1 MLIKN
6 LINPLLFL
14 KLNKINKSIEL
25 FEQAQL
31 LMPGGVNSPVR
42 AFKNIGGNPIFF
54 EKAKGAYLYD
64 ADGNEYI
71 DYIGSWGPMIMG
83 HSHPKIVEAIKTQ
96 AELGTSYGA
105 PTGLE
110 SDVAV
115 LIKKCVPSIEKI
127 RMVNSGTE
135 ATMSTIRLARGYT
148 NRDKIIKFD
157 GCYHGHVDS
166 LLIKA
171 GSGVLTFGLP
181 DSPGI
186 PEDLAKHT
194 SSCSFNNKEEFLKV
208 FEAVKEDLAAVIVE
222 PIAGNMGFVPGEK
235 DFLKLLREITTSNNS
250 LLIFDEVMSGFRV
263 SLGGAQEIF
272 NIQPDL
278 TALGKVIGGGLPVGA
293 FGGKKEIMDCLAPI
307 GPVYQAGTLSG
318 NPLAMA
324 AGSAL
329 LNLIIE
335 ENPYKELEKNASI
348 ILEGISDMMQSSG
361 IPFST
366 NQIGGMFGF
375 FFSEKLPTNIEEVA
389 KSDDKMFSSFLN
401 SCINNGIYFAPSK
414 YEAGFISAMH
424 KNLEIEKTLGI
435 VKKIIDKGI

>member
-1 MLIKN
+1 
-6 LINPLLFL
+6 
-14 KLNKINKSIEL
+14 
-25 FEQAQL
+25 
-31 LMPGGVNSPVR
+31 MPGGVNSPVR
-42 AFKNIGGNPIFF
+42 AFKNINGNPIFF
-54 EKAKGAYLYD
+54 EKAKGAYLFD

-83 HSHPKIVEAIKTQ
+83 HSHPEVVNAIKNQ
-96 AELGTSYGA
+96 ADLGTSYGA

-110 SDVAV
+110 SDVAS
-115 LIKKCVPSIEKI
+115 LIIQCIPSIEKI

-148 NRDKIIKFD
+148 NKNKIIKFD

-171 GSGVLTFGLP
+171 GSGVSTFGLP

-186 PEDLAKHT
+186 PKDLAKHT
-194 SSCSFNNKEEFLKV
+194 ITCPYNDVEA
-208 FEAVKEDLAAVIVE
+208 FEKIFHEIKDDLAAVIVE
-222 PIAGNMGFVPGEK
+222 PVAGNMGFVPGTK
-235 DFLKLLREITTSNNS
+235 KFLETLREKTSSSNS

-263 SLGGAQEIF
+263 SLGGAQEIY
-272 NIQPDL
+272 NIKPDL

-293 FGGKKEIMDCLAPI
+293 FGGKKDIMDYLAPI

-324 AGSAL
+324 AGSTL
-329 LNLIIE
+329 LNLIIK
-335 ENPYKELEKNASI
+335 ENPFELLEANAKELLGGMKNIMDTA
-348 ILEGISDMMQSSG
+348 G

-375 FFSEKLPTNIEEVA
+375 FFSEKLPNNITDVSA
-389 KSDDKMFSSFLN
+389 SDDNIFALFLN
-401 SCINNGIYFAPSK
+401 ACIRNGIYFAPSK
-414 YEAGFISAMH
+414 FEAGFISTKHGNNEIH
-424 KNLEIEKTLGI
+424 KTLEIIENIIKVGVT
-435 VKKIIDKGI
+435 KKWNTISVHLETP

>member
-1 MLIKN
+1 M
-6 LINPLLFL
+6 
-14 KLNKINKSIEL
+14 NKIDKSIAL
-25 FEQAQL
+25 FDQAKS

-42 AFKNIGGNPIFF
+42 AFKNINGNPIFF
-54 EKAKGAYLYD
+54 EKAQGAYLFD
-64 ADGNEYI
+64 ADGNRYI

-83 HSHPKIVEAIKTQ
+83 HSHPEIVNAIKKQ

-105 PTGLE
+105 PTSLE
-110 SDVAV
+110 SDVASII
-115 LIKKCVPSIEKI
+115 IKNVPSIEKI

-135 ATMSTIRLARGYT
+135 ATMSAIRLARGYT
-148 NRDKIIKFD
+148 NRNKIIKFD

-171 GSGVLTFGLP
+171 GSGVSTFGLP

-194 SSCSFNNKEEFLKV
+194 ITCPYNNIEAFIEIFNS
-208 FEAVKEDLAAVIVE
+208 VKDDLASVIVE
-222 PIAGNMGFVPGEK
+222 PIAGNMGFVPGTLK
-235 DFLKLLREITTSNNS
+235 FLQTIRSYTETNNS

-263 SLGGAQEIF
+263 SLGGAQEIY
-272 NIQPDL
+272 NIKPDL

-293 FGGKKEIMDCLAPI
+293 FGGKKEIMDYLAPE

-324 AGSAL
+324 AGATL
-329 LNLIIE
+329 LNLLIAQ
-335 ENPYKELEKNASI
+335 NPYKGLEEKAKLVLN
-348 ILEGISDMMQSSG
+348 GIKEIMISSG

-375 FFSEKLPTNIEEVA
+375 FFSEELPKNINDVSKTNDE
-389 KSDDKMFSSFLN
+389 MFSSFIN
-401 SCINNGIYFAPSK
+401 SCIENGIYFAPSK
-414 YEAGFISAMH
+414 YEAGFISAKH
-424 KNLEIEKTLGI
+424 GDTEIDKTLEVINKI
-435 VKKIIDKGI
+435 VKTGEINK

>member
-1 MLIKN
+1 M
-6 LINPLLFL
+6 
-14 KLNKINKSIEL
+14 NKIEKSISL
-25 FEQAQL
+25 FDQAKS

-42 AFKNIGGNPIFF
+42 AFKNINGNPIFF
-54 EKAKGAYLYD
+54 DKAKGAYLFD
-64 ADGNEYI
+64 ADGNKYI
-71 DYIGSWGPMIMG
+71 DFIGSWGPMIMG
-83 HSHPKIVEAIKTQ
+83 HSHPDIVNAIKNQ

-105 PTGLE
+105 PTKLE
-110 SDVAV
+110 SDLAS
-115 LIKKCVPSIEKI
+115 LIIESVPSIEKI

-135 ATMSTIRLARGYT
+135 ATMSAIRLARGYT
-148 NRDKIIKFD
+148 NKNKIIKFD

-171 GSGVLTFGLP
+171 GSGVSTFGLP

-194 SSCSFNNKEEFLKV
+194 ITCPYNDVEAFIEIFNS
-208 FEAVKEDLAAVIVE
+208 VKDDLATVIVE
-222 PIAGNMGFVPGEK
+222 PIAGNMGFVPGTEE
-235 DFLKLLREITTSNNS
+235 FLKTLRSYTETNNS

-272 NIQPDL
+272 NIKPDL

-293 FGGKKEIMDCLAPI
+293 FGGKEKIMNYLAPE

-324 AGSAL
+324 AGATL
-329 LNLIIE
+329 LDLLITQNPFTKLE
-335 ENPYKELEKNASI
+335 EKAKLMLNGMKEI
-348 ILEGISDMMQSSG
+348 MISSG

-375 FFSEKLPTNIEEVA
+375 FFSEELPKNIDDVSKTNDE
-389 KSDDKMFSSFLN
+389 MFSSFIN
-401 SCINNGIYFAPSK
+401 ACIKNGIYFAPSK
-414 YEAGFISAMH
+414 YEAGFISATHGNM
-424 KNLEIEKTLGI
+424 EINKTLEI
-435 VKKIIDKGI
+435 VKKIVKTGEINK

>member
-1 MLIKN
+1 LHNIE
-6 LINPLLFL
+6 
-14 KLNKINKSIEL
+14 KSIAL
-25 FEQAQL
+25 FDRAKS

-42 AFKNIGGNPIFF
+42 AFKNINGNPIFF
-54 EKAKGAYLYD
+54 EKAKGAYLFD

-83 HSHPKIVEAIKTQ
+83 HSHPEVVNAIKNQ
-96 AELGTSYGA
+96 ADLGTSYGA

-110 SDVAV
+110 SDVAS
-115 LIKKCVPSIEKI
+115 LIIQCIPSIEKI

-148 NRDKIIKFD
+148 NKNKIIKFD

-171 GSGVLTFGLP
+171 GSGVSTFGLP

-186 PEDLAKHT
+186 PKDLAKHT
-194 SSCSFNNKEEFLKV
+194 ITCPYNDVEA
-208 FEAVKEDLAAVIVE
+208 FEKIFHEIKDDLAAVIVE
-222 PIAGNMGFVPGEK
+222 PVAGNMGFVPGTK
-235 DFLKLLREITTSNNS
+235 KFLETLREKTSSSNS

-263 SLGGAQEIF
+263 SLGGAQEIY
-272 NIQPDL
+272 NIKPDL

-293 FGGKKEIMDCLAPI
+293 FGGKKDIMDYLAPI

-324 AGSAL
+324 AGSTL
-329 LNLIIE
+329 LNLIIK
-335 ENPYKELEKNASI
+335 ENPFELLETNAKELLGGMKNIMDTA
-348 ILEGISDMMQSSG
+348 G

-375 FFSEKLPTNIEEVA
+375 FFSEKLPNNITDVSA
-389 KSDDKMFSSFLN
+389 SDDNIFALFLN
-401 SCINNGIYFAPSK
+401 ACIRNGIYFAPSK
-414 YEAGFISAMH
+414 FEAGFISTKHSNNEIH
-424 KNLEIEKTLGI
+424 KTLEIIENIIKVGVT
-435 VKKIIDKGI
+435 KK